1 MNKTLNL
8 LIFTIILCVNLYAKD
23 EIVWFQNQRPPWMI
37 NSGEFKN
44 TGYGDKIRQHFESV
58 LSEYDHKLIPIN
70 PSRFFK
76 EMNNYNKL
84 CYGPLMKIKSLK
96 NNFHWSNP
104 IYAIPKQEI
113 IVLESTFEEL
123 GSPKEISIEEL
134 LKNENYIFGK
144 LANLNH
150 YPIKKFEHQKN
161 ILTISTMASTRNLLN
176 MMQKKRIDWIYDF
189 PLYIKWH
196 TMQSGNIINENY
208 KTIEVKETKQNNKI
222 IAHMICKKNDFG
234 KKIIEK
240 INKNLSKDNILKIRS
255 LVRQW
260 QPNNEDINTFN
271 NINKEIFDF

>member
-1 MNKTLNL
+1 MNKFLNL
-8 LIFTIILCVNLYAKD
+8 IILIIILLTNLYAKN

-76 EMNNYNKL
+76 EMNNYNNL
-84 CYGPLMKIKSLK
+84 CYGPLMKMKSIKD
-96 NNFHWSNP
+96 NFYWSNP

-113 IVLESTFEEL
+113 IVLESTFKEL
-123 GSPKEISIEEL
+123 GSPKEVSIEEL

-144 LANLNH
+144 LAHLNH

-196 TMQSGNIINENY
+196 TMQLGNIMNENY

-260 QPNNEDINTFN
+260 QPNSEDITTFD
-271 NINKEIFDF
+271 NINKEVFDF